1 MTSSPSSFDKH
12 KRILNGMISEVS
24 SNAIFYPLNTLKTNS
39 QIGKIVS
46 KNPILLFKGFQMGL
60 RAELINSFVFYS
72 IYECMQTN
80 SLVKSTCGSILGI
93 ACSHPFTIRRKLL
106 QTHKKIDIVKLRDNY
121 RGFKLS
127 IANTVPGTSINYC
140 MRDAIRPLLS
150 EDVKNLSGVIST
162 FVSILI
168 THPIDSL
175 STCVSTNT
183 KIKKCLNYDG
193 LGERLLERN
202 LVIGGKMFL
211 LEILNE
217 VHK

>member
-1 MTSSPSSFDKH
+1 MTSSSFDKH
-12 KRILNGMISEVS
+12 KRILNGIISEVS
-24 SNAIFYPLNTLKTNS
+24 CNAIFYPLNTLKTNS
-39 QIGKIVS
+39 QIGKIVC
-46 KNPILLFKGFQMGL
+46 KNPITLFKGFKMGL
-60 RAELINSFVFYS
+60 RAEMINSIVFHS

-80 SLVKSTCGSILGI
+80 SLVKSTCGSVL
-93 ACSHPFTIRRKLL
+93 AVVCSHPLTIRRKLL
-106 QTHKKIDIVKLRDNY
+106 QTHKKIDIIKLKDNY
-121 RGFKLS
+121 RGLNLS

-150 EDVKNLSGVIST
+150 DDVKNLSGVISS

-175 STCVSTNT
+175 STCVSTKT

-193 LGERLLERN
+193 LRERLLEKN

-211 LEILNE
+211 LEILND